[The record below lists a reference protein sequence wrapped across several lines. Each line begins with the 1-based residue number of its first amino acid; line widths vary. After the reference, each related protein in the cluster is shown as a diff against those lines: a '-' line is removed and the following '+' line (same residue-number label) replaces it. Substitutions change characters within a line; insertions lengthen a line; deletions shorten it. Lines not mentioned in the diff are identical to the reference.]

1 MNFRWLV
8 SARTSVD
15 SFLQEKSVIELTL
28 TANDKVMRGKVKHE
42 LRVQI
47 QELED

>member
-28 TANDKVMRGKVKHE
+28 TANDKVMSGKVKHE

-47 QELED
+47 LELED